1 MKFDPQTHHRRSI
14 RLDGYD
20 YTQAGA
26 YFVTISAWQRECLF
40 GEVVEGEMRLNTA
53 GKIANEQWVKLGR
66 RFTGGDFSLYVI
78 MPNHVHGIIV
88 LDGASRGAGEEF
100 QCQDSFNP
108 PLRPYVNPHVVPG
121 SLGAIV
127 RAYKASVSFRIHAMQ
142 GYDETPIW
150 QRNYYEHIIR
160 DDADFHRIAEY
171 IQDNPRRWT
180 QDQLHP
186 GASSNPFNQD
196 HQHSS

>member
-1 MKFDPQTHHRRSI
+1 MNTVGAEQHRRSI
-14 RLDGYD
+14 RLQNYD
-20 YTQAGA
+20 YSSAGA
-26 YFVTISAWQRECLF
+26 YFVTICTDDRT
-40 GEVVEGEMRLNTA
+40 MRLDVPEYRM
-53 GKIANEQWVKLGR
+53 IIEQAWNDLPKHYPRVRLDA
-66 RFTGGDFSLYVI
+66 FVV

-196 HQHSS
+196 HPHGS

>member
-78 MPNHVHGIIV
+78 MPNHVHGIVI
-88 LDGASRGAGEEF
+88 LDGGGRGAGEEF
-100 QCQDSFNP
+100 QSHDPRNP
-108 PLRPYVNPHVVPG
+108 PLRPYAGPHVVPG
-121 SLGAIV
+121 SLGAII
-127 RAYKASVSFRIHAMQ
+127 RAYKSSVSYRIHAMH
-142 GYDETPIW
+142 GCNVAPVW

-160 DDADFHRIAEY
+160 DDEDYRRIAEY
-171 IQDNPRRWT
+171 IQNNPQRWE

-186 GASSNPFNQD
+186 SPPPNPHNRV
-196 HQHSS
+196 